1 MTQIYDDDR
10 RLDAA
15 VSLGIISAEQA
26 AAIRGLT
33 PQRSAPALPQPVGAP
48 TIGYVLGA
56 ITVLVAMGWFLADRW
71 EWLGAGGVL
80 AVVVLYA
87 ALFVAVGGR
96 LRREGFSTA
105 SGFAVLLA
113 VAMVPIAVVALNEL
127 LQWFPATPAAGCRVQ
142 PMNVTADFSFWGCRG
157 LEVTI
162 ELTTLLAALV
172 GLRATRFPL
181 LAAPIAAL
189 LLRGV
194 FLVAD
199 GVLRGEVGRLSAA
212 WVWAAGASLLV
223 AGAYVLDRRQPED
236 EDYALWFHLVAAF
249 AGVIATAILLNSFEQ
264 FRHLLVP
271 AAFVAFTFSLR
282 MRRFVWTLVG
292 LGWFVTY
299 LGWLAAD
306 VFKDT
311 PFFPIVLAALGLGVI
326 IATVWVQRN
335 SAMLVARFGGL
346 GGDARP
352 AFPGGV
358 GLLLLPALVAA
369 LQLPAARFADREL
382 RRESAASMRMY
393 GAMRARRDA
402 EVRRARREA
411 TGQAVPSRR
420 PETPPPRLP

>member
-1 MTQIYDDDR
+1 M
-10 RLDAA
+10 
-15 VSLGIISAEQA
+15 SLGIISAEQA
-26 AAIRGLT
+26 EAIRGLT
-33 PQRSAPALPQPVGAP
+33 PERKAPVLPQPVGAP

-87 ALFVAVGGR
+87 ALFLAVGGR
-96 LRREGFSTA
+96 LRREGFATA

-113 VAMVPIAVVALNEL
+113 VAMVPVAVVALNEL
-127 LQWFPATPAAGCRVQ
+127 VQWFPAVPAAGCRVQ
-142 PMNVTADFSFWGCRG
+142 PMNVASEFAFWGCRG

-162 ELTTLLAALV
+162 ELATLLAALAAI
-172 GLRATRFPL
+172 RATRFPF
-181 LAAPIAAL
+181 LAAPVAGIF
-189 LLRGV
+189 LRAV
-194 FLVAD
+194 FHVAD
-199 GVLRGEVGRLSAA
+199 GILRGEVGVLSAA

-223 AGAYVLDRRQPED
+223 AAAYVVDRQQPED

-249 AGVIATAILLNSFEQ
+249 AAVVATAILLGSYEQ

-326 IATVWVQRN
+326 IVTVWVQRN

-358 GLLLLPALVAA
+358 GILLLPALLAVF
-369 LQLPAARFADREL
+369 QLPAARLADREL

-393 GAMRARRDA
+393 GVLRERRDA
-402 EVRRARREA
+402 EARRTRRGGA
-411 TGQAVPSRR
+411 IQVVPDGAR
-420 PETPPPRLP
+420 ETPPPRAP